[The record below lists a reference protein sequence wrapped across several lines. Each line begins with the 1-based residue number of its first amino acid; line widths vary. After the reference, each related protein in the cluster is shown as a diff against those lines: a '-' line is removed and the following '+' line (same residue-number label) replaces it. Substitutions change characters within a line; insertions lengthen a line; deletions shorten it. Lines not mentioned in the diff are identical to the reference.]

1 MRIGLQLPDG
11 SERGLA
17 RAAEDYGMFGVLAG
31 ADNALTAIS
40 AACYASVATERVRIV
55 VRVGL
60 GLEHPITI
68 AEELSVLDNI
78 SNGRVVV
85 VIDTREMDAEAAQ
98 EELSIIQ
105 LALACRPFNHHGAH
119 FDLPTFLPGNEE
131 ASSTIMVTPKPVQV
145 QVPFW
150 AMGRVAPQIVSES
163 GISLVAESPANCS
176 AALLVQ
182 PGVQSITGA
191 LEEDRRAVIEWA
203 AAGATHLLVRIP
215 EQQEVTVALRYVA
228 RYLIPEVAMPDY
240 PRIMSEAKVPPPW
253 PGPEQ

>member
-1 MRIGLQLPDG
+1 MRIGLQLRDG
-11 SERGLA
+11 SESGLA
-17 RAAEDYGMFGVLAG
+17 RAAEQFGMFGILAG
-31 ADNALTAIS
+31 ADNALTAIT
-40 AACYASVATERVRIV
+40 AACYASVATQRIRIA

-85 VIDTREMDAEAAQ
+85 VIDTREMDAEAAR

-105 LALACRPFNHHGAH
+105 SALACRPFKHHGTH
-119 FDLPTFLPGNEE
+119 FDLPAFLPGNEE

-150 AMGRVAPQIVSES
+150 AIGRVAPQVVHQE
-163 GISLVAESPANCS
+163 GIPLVVESPADCDS
-176 AALLVQ
+176 AMLVQ
-182 PGVQSITGA
+182 PGVQSITCA

-203 AAGATHLLVRIP
+203 AAGATHLLMRIP
-215 EQQEVTVALRYVA
+215 EQQEVTATLRYVA

-240 PRIMSEAKVPPPW
+240 PRIMSESRVPFPW
-253 PGPEQ
+253 PGPEE